1 MQLNKQGTGNGNGN
15 RNWNGNAHFKL
26 PFKSCAPLYIR
37 QHVLCLDLFTREQ
50 RLIIIA
56 DFELPI
62 VSHFILAV
70 HRHEHTVDS
79 TFIWKFT
86 GTCTVDFHPIVNI
99 AITENR
105 CLRE

>member
-1 MQLNKQGTGNGNGN
+1 MGNGNGN
-15 RNWNGNAHFKL
+15 RNWNGNANFKL
-26 PFKSCAPLYIR
+26 PFNFCATLYIR
-37 QHVLCLDLFTREQ
+37 QHALCLDLYIHEQ

-56 DFELPI
+56 VCTDFELPI
-62 VSHFILAV
+62 VSHFILAAD
-70 HRHEHTVDS
+70 RHEHTIDS

-86 GTCTVDFHPIVNI
+86 GTCTVDFHSIVNI